1 MPTKRNCPLF
11 LVLNRG
17 LFECFFQTP
26 DDRLTIYSCD
36 FFKMI
41 PELLGKFEAVF
52 DRGAFEAIGEV
63 DREAYADLILQCL
76 APKFRYLLNG
86 YEYEAG
92 DYQGT
97 PRCVPRVQ
105 VFKLFQRNNPEIGEH
120 DYFLSQT
127 ILRFSKS

>member
-1 MPTKRNCPLF
+1 
-11 LVLNRG
+11 
-17 LFECFFQTP
+17 
-26 DDRLTIYSCD
+26 
-36 FFKMI
+36 MI